1 MDWVGDDRI
10 TCADCARY
18 DGENYEY
25 RSRDEVTIL
34 CGRCKA
40 ARPPMT
46 AVPDLLRR
54 CEYFNARPDA
64 EDQRKGIERWP
75 ELKGFPG
82 GPARNPY
89 PAREEK

>member
-1 MDWVGDDRI
+1 MNDLVADDRI
-10 TCADCARY
+10 TCFDCVRYARERY
-18 DGENYEY
+18 Q
-25 RSRDEVTIL
+25 
-34 CGRCKA
+34 CQA
-40 ARPPMT
+40 AQPSMS
-46 AVPDLLRR
+46 AVPELLRR